1 MKFFIFF
8 VPKGH
13 TVIPVNKVKKVN
25 FEERETTLE
34 YCEARESALG

>member
-1 MKFFIFF
+1 MGKIFF
-8 VPKGH
+8 YY
-13 TVIPVNKVKKVN
+13 VIPADKVKKVN